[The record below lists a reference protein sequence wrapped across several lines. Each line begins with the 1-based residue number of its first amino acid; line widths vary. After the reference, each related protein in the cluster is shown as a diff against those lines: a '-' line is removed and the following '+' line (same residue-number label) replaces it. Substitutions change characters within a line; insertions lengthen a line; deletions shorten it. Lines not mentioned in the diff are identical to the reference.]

1 MSCTVD
7 YCASDDGKS
16 YRLDHIC
23 NSLRRIIMTTFTRK
37 TLVAVVVYSLVAVLS
52 LGVKLKWDW
61 DTSSGLTVYQFVV
74 LEENDAGIDLF

>member
-1 MSCTVD
+1 
-7 YCASDDGKS
+7 
-16 YRLDHIC
+16 
-23 NSLRRIIMTTFTRK
+23 MTTFTRK